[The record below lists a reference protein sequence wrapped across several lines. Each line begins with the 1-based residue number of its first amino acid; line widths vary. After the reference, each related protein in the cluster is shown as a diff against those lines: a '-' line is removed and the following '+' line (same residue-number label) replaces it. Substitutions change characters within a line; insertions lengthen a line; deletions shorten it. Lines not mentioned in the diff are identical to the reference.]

1 MDANDLVIENAR
13 RRAEKFCT
21 FNPLTG
27 EGSLGERK
35 AVSIPDFPIPTQH
48 LPAEMMRETFIR
60 QIVKCGGV
68 GQYIERHE
76 PLATPEMI
84 VDTFTRLRCKYDFP
98 YWAFAYVRI
107 KNKLGGEDIP
117 FRLNRPQRRLI
128 GRYEQMRKAGLPIR
142 VILLKA
148 RQWGGSTATQIY
160 FAWLQMIHMSGLNS
174 LIVAHVKDT
183 SVEILDMFNRLI
195 TNYPTAMLYPI
206 GASVPSGVPSLA
218 GVMEA
223 QNIHRLAERN
233 CKIKIGTAERPDSA
247 RGGDYQLVH
256 CSEVAFW
263 KKTDGKTPEAIV
275 RSACSGVLNRP
286 MTMIVY
292 ESTANGTGN
301 FFHREWVD
309 AKHGK
314 GAFSPL
320 FISWFEIENNET
332 PLEDELAFAQWLFDN
347 RDNDNVS
354 SVREEPGTFLWRL
367 WNMGATLEAIH
378 WYVEERKKYTDHA
391 DFAAECPTD
400 DIEAFKHSGQMQFDI
415 NQIEAFESACRPP
428 KHIGAVY
435 ADSDKGEDALTN
447 LRFSEDRQGQLWI
460 WDMPEI
466 SGTEKVTDRYLTVV
480 DIGGRS
486 AKADWSVIVV
496 FDRYWMIEGDKPCVV
511 AQWYG
516 HIDMDLLA
524 WEAARIAAFYDN
536 SLLVIESNTLE
547 TKDRDRVVDGN
558 QAPFILNQ
566 IKNVYPNLYAR
577 TQSEEDIAEGRPV
590 RYGFHTNVGNKPTLI
605 SNLVKCVRER
615 LWVERDER
623 MLHELRVYE
632 RKENGSFG
640 AVAGEH
646 DDLLMTRA
654 IGLFICFR
662 EMDVPRIVSRDDR
675 MLSGTQTIN
684 EATLL

>member
-1 MDANDLVIENAR
+1 
-13 RRAEKFCT
+13 
-21 FNPLTG
+21 
-27 EGSLGERK
+27 
-35 AVSIPDFPIPTQH
+35 
-48 LPAEMMRETFIR
+48 
-60 QIVKCGGV
+60 
-68 GQYIERHE
+68 
-76 PLATPEMI
+76 
-84 VDTFTRLRCKYDFP
+84 
-98 YWAFAYVRI
+98 
-107 KNKLGGEDIP
+107 
-117 FRLNRPQRRLI
+117 
-128 GRYEQMRKAGLPIR
+128 
-142 VILLKA
+142 
-148 RQWGGSTATQIY
+148 
-160 FAWLQMIHMSGLNS
+160 
-174 LIVAHVKDT
+174 
-183 SVEILDMFNRLI
+183 
-195 TNYPTAMLYPI
+195 
-206 GASVPSGVPSLA
+206 
-218 GVMEA
+218 
-223 QNIHRLAERN
+223 
-233 CKIKIGTAERPDSA
+233 
-247 RGGDYQLVH
+247 
-256 CSEVAFW
+256 
-263 KKTDGKTPEAIV
+263 
-275 RSACSGVLNRP
+275 

-320 FISWFEIENNET
+320 FISWFEIENNEA
-332 PLEDELAFAQWLFDN
+332 PLDDELAFAQWLFDN

-354 SVREEPGTFLWRL
+354 SVREEPGSFLWRL
-367 WNMGATLEAIH
+367 WNLGATLEAIH

-447 LRFSEDRQGQLWI
+447 LRFSDDRQGQLWI

-466 SGTEKVTDRYLTVV
+466 SATERVTDRYLTVV

-662 EMDVPRIVSRDDR
+662 EMDVPRIVGRDDKL
-675 MLSGTQTIN
+675 LSGTQAIN